1 MLHDRHRTKLRLQ
14 NLQGQSIQQAQEPVG
29 INWGLILAA
38 VGGIALV
45 AAAARRQSSTS
56 ERVTFERNPAP
67 VAGISESATIP
78 WGRYAVAGL
87 AGYLGGKLIETS
99 LSIPVMSQGPPSPST
114 LVAPPRG
121 PVQNPNRA
129 GGQIDWSSVLFG
141 PALKAIDTTGA
152 SVTPPIPIWTPPSD
166 YQWLSLIR
174 HPAVVLTIGS
184 RGAGKSAL
192 NYCLLELLRC
202 HWDPYIVGLPTRAH
216 KYLPNC
222 LGTQDRLE
230 DVPRGAVVLLD
241 ESYLQLHSRAS
252 MNQAGRSIGN
262 LINLSRQNRQTL
274 LFVVPDARQL
284 DVNVVS

>member
-14 NLQGQSIQQAQEPVG
+14 NLQVQSIEQAQKPVG

-45 AAAARRQSSTS
+45 ATAARRQKSTS
-56 ERVTFERNPAP
+56 EQVTLERSPAP
-67 VAGISESATIP
+67 VTGIAESATIP

-87 AGYLGGKLIETS
+87 AGYFGGKLIEAS
-99 LSIPVMSQGPPSPST
+99 LSTTVINQGPPSPSS
-114 LVAPPRG
+114 LEALPRG
-121 PVQNPNRA
+121 PVQNPTRA

-141 PALKAIDTTGA
+141 PALKAIDPTEA
-152 SVTPPIPIWTPPSD
+152 SGTPPIPIWTPPSD

-192 NYCLLELLRC
+192 NYRLLELLRG
-202 HWDPYIVGLPTRAH
+202 HGDPYIVGLPTRAH
-216 KYLPNC
+216 KYLPDW

-274 LFVVPDARQL
+274 LFDVPDARQL